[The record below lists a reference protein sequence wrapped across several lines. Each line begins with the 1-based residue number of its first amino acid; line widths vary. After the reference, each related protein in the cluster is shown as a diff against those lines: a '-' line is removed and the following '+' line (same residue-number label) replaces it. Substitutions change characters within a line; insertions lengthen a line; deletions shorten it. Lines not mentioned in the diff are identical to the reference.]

1 VLSAGGMF
9 GAYQAGAWS
18 VLADCFEP
26 DFIVGASVG
35 AINAWCIAGGCAPE
49 QLIQNWLTLDCAATY
64 RWQIPRA
71 IHGGLLD
78 CRPLMARVDEIYAS
92 YRPKVDCAVV
102 ITELAGLRPRIIR
115 GSEVT
120 ADVLRASTAIFGIF
134 EQVRIGGRVCTDGGT
149 LAALP
154 VWAAAELGA
163 ERVIAVN
170 ALPGLPGLIPKMF
183 VAVVRRVSRFRPVAP
198 QGLEV
203 IRIAPPGLLGSG
215 LDALYWSRE
224 KAERWVEQ
232 GRRDALAQ
240 KHSIENCFERK

>member
-1 VLSAGGMF
+1 MF

-18 VLADCFEP
+18 VLADCFQP
-26 DFIVGASVG
+26 DLIVGASAG
-35 AINAWCIAGGCAPE
+35 AVNAWAIAGGCSPE
-49 QLIQNWLTLDCAATY
+49 QLIQYWLTLECAATY
-64 RWQIPRA
+64 RWQRPRA

-78 CRPLMARVDEIYAS
+78 SRPLMARVDEIYAS
-92 YRPKVDCAVV
+92 FRPKVECAIV
-102 ITELAGLRPRIIR
+102 ITELARLRPRIFR

-134 EQVRIGGRVCTDGGT
+134 EQVRIEGKVYTDGGT

-154 VWAAAELGA
+154 IWAAAELGA
-163 ERVIAVN
+163 ERVVAVN
-170 ALPGLPGLIPKMF
+170 ALPRLPGLIPQLF
-183 VAVVRRVSRFRPVAP
+183 VAVVRSLSRFRPVAP

-215 LDALYWSRE
+215 RAAICWSRE
-224 KAERWVEQ
+224 NAERWIEQ

-240 KHSIENCFERK
+240 RHSIENCFERK